1 MNKNL
6 GEKFYKKKAFIESTD
21 GFVAV
26 VQGKPEMT
34 RIVSDLGESVD
45 LPPRSDPTTSERLT
59 THKFT
64 YFAVVVIDSGKRAKI
79 DQDDLETVIPSAGR
93 QVVILVG
100 EKRGHIGELVKVRLI
115 NSFHFLT

>member
-1 MNKNL
+1 MTL
-6 GEKFYKKKAFIESTD
+6 GSLSIYRS
-21 GFVAV
+21 
-26 VQGKPEMT
+26 VQIPL
-34 RIVSDLGESVD
+34 RLSDL
-45 LPPRSDPTTSERLT
+45 R
-59 THKFT
+59 HKFT